1 MMRVLHY
8 VDESNLAWGETW
20 VQLLAGLS
28 ERGVENFV
36 ACRDYGTLTE
46 RLEKA
51 GIEFGLCRPLSQA
64 LPFTNRQ
71 LGKFIDG
78 FRPDLI
84 HTRLSSAAKI
94 GGWWGKH
101 KCIPVLQTIDKYPKL
116 KYHKDGDFFAACS
129 SSVRDY
135 FISLGVPMEKITV
148 VHNPID
154 VSKYT
159 RDESVRREVRT
170 SHNVAEGVKIVLA
183 AGRFVDWKGF
193 DVLIRGYDLYLTEH
207 EEDAAKSILWIVGGG
222 EEKEKLTSLAAN
234 ARFRD
239 RIKIF
244 PFAQDVRPYM
254 WAADL
259 FVLPSKTPEPFGI
272 VLLEAMA
279 CGLPAIATKAG
290 GPLDIIEDGVN
301 GWFVKP
307 NDEASMAEELARV
320 LPGTSVEGAS
330 RRACERAA
338 SFGVGRIAQETT
350 ALYEFV
356 TRSARMPSFA
366 DF

>member
-1 MMRVLHY
+1 
-8 VDESNLAWGETW
+8 
-20 VQLLAGLS
+20 
-28 ERGVENFV
+28 
-36 ACRDYGTLTE
+36 
-46 RLEKA
+46 
-51 GIEFGLCRPLSQA
+51 
-64 LPFTNRQ
+64 
-71 LGKFIDG
+71 
-78 FRPDLI
+78 
-84 HTRLSSAAKI
+84 
-94 GGWWGKH
+94 
-101 KCIPVLQTIDKYPKL
+101 
-116 KYHKDGDFFAACS
+116 
-129 SSVRDY
+129 
-135 FISLGVPMEKITV
+135 MEKITV

-170 SHNVAEGVKIVLA
+170 SHNVADGVKIVLA

-290 GPLDIIEDGVN
+290 GPLDIVEDGKS
-301 GWFVKP
+301 GWFAVP
-307 NDEASMAEELARV
+307 NSVDSIAEMLNVAIV
-320 LPGTSVEGAS
+320 NSVAVS
-330 RRACERAA
+330 LSAVERA
-338 SFGVGRIAQETT
+338 SWFNVDRIANETKIIYSYVVRDH
-350 ALYEFV
+350 LCPV
-356 TRSARMPSFA
+356 L
-366 DF
+366 